1 MKKTCARL
9 GSTLLAAAL
18 MLSLTPAAFAIGVE
32 SKSPDGFVDLDPNAW
47 YAQAAAYTLEHGILS
62 GTGPDTFSPEDTL
75 TRAMAVQMVY
85 AMDGKPNMGSHTYGD
100 VSHDAWY
107 DDAVAWAASKNIMYG
122 YQEGRFFPDDP
133 ITREQLS
140 LILFNYAKLY
150 HYNTLVRSDLS
161 SFADGDTT
169 SDWAKTSMSWAVA
182 SGLMSG
188 REGNMLS
195 PRSSASRAEIAQIM
209 TNFCLNVI
217 H

>member
-1 MKKTCARL
+1 MKKNCVRL
-9 GSTLLAAAL
+9 GSTVIAAAL
-18 MLSLTPAAFAIGVE
+18 LLSLTPASLAIGVE
-32 SKSPDGFVDLDPNAW
+32 TKSPDDFVDLDPNAW

-62 GTGPDTFSPEDTL
+62 GTGPHTFSPEETL

-100 VSHDAWY
+100 VSPDAWY
-107 DDAVAWAASKNIMYG
+107 DDAVAWANSKHIMYG

-150 HYNTLVRSDLS
+150 HYDTLDRSDLS

-169 SDWAKTSMSWAVA
+169 SSWAEQSMSWAVA
-182 SGLMSG
+182 SGLISG

-209 TNFCLNVI
+209 TNFCLNVMR
-217 H
+217 

>member
-32 SKSPDGFVDLDPNAW
+32 SKSPDDFVDLDPNAW

-85 AMDGKPNMGSHTYGD
+85 AMDGKPNVGSHTYGD
-100 VSHDAWY
+100 VSYDAWY
-107 DDAVAWAASKNIMYG
+107 DDAVAWAASKKIMYG

-150 HYNTLVRSDLS
+150 HYNTLVRGDLS

>member
-1 MKKTCARL
+1 M
-9 GSTLLAAAL
+9 
-18 MLSLTPAAFAIGVE
+18 E
-32 SKSPDGFVDLDPNAW
+32 SKSPDDFVDLDPNAW
-47 YAQAAAYTLEHGILS
+47 YAPAAAYTLEHGILS

-85 AMDGKPNMGSHTYGD
+85 AMDGKPNVGSHTYGD
-100 VSHDAWY
+100 VAYDAWY

-150 HYNTLVRSDLS
+150 HYNTMTRSDLS

-188 REGNMLS
+188 REGNMLHPGS
-195 PRSSASRAEIAQIM
+195 CASRAEIAQIM